1 MRPPPPR
8 LRPHRVFFP
17 LAILAGAASVAG
29 IAATRSGSMPLP
41 TIGDAAFHAHEM
53 LYGHFAAAFAGVVLT
68 ALPRWTGRAAPAP
81 VVIWALAAL
90 WAAARVCAW
99 AAPWVGPA
107 AETAV
112 FALSALQTAATTLV
126 VGTWI
131 LAGHDRRDAIVPVLL
146 AVFALADLLV
156 VLGAIDLTTGLRFAF
171 AAALGLATL
180 MGGRVAPALT
190 RHWVESRGG
199 IAGPLVSRPTEIAV
213 AVTGAAALS
222 AWAIAPASR
231 VTAVLALGAALAGL
245 ARLAGWRGLV
255 TLGHP
260 SLFALHVGYAF
271 LPLGFFLWASGIVA
285 DDVRFLDAARHA
297 FGAGV
302 LGVMCVAVQT
312 SVVRRHEGRPLTVD
326 RFGDLAA
333 GLHLVA
339 AVARLTAP
347 FLADPLP
354 ATQLA
359 ALAWIGGQ
367 AFLAA
372 AILRGWVAG
381 ARPPATA
388 ADTGATTA
396 TP

>member
-41 TIGDAAFHAHEM
+41 TVGDAAFHAHEM

-68 ALPRWTGRAAPAP
+68 ALPRWTGRPAP
-81 VVIWALAAL
+81 EPTVIWTLAAL
-90 WAAARVCAW
+90 WAAARLFAW
-99 AAPWVGPA
+99 AAPWAGPA

-112 FALSALQTAATTLV
+112 FALSALQTAATALV
-126 VGTWI
+126 VGAWI
-131 LAGHDRRDAIVPVLL
+131 LAGHDRRDAIVPTLL
-146 AVFALADLLV
+146 AVFALADALV
-156 VLGAIDLTTGLRFAF
+156 ALGVIDLATGLRFAF

-199 IAGPLVSRPTEIAV
+199 IVGPLVSHRREIAV
-213 AVTGAAALS
+213 AVTSAAALG
-222 AWAIAPASR
+222 ALAIAPESR
-231 VTAVLALGAALAGL
+231 ATAVLALAAATAGL
-245 ARLAGWRGLV
+245 ARLAGWRGLA

-271 LPLGFFLWASGIVA
+271 LPLGYFLWAAGIAA
-285 DDVRFLDAARHA
+285 DDVRLFDAARHA

-312 SVVRRHEGRPLTVD
+312 SVVRRHEGRPLTID
-326 RFGDLAA
+326 RFGDTAA

-339 AVARLTAP
+339 ALVRLVAPA
-347 FLADPLP
+347 FDDPLP
-354 ATQLA
+354 ATQAA

-367 AFLAA
+367 AFLAG
-372 AILRGWVAG
+372 AILRGRLAG
-381 ARPPATA
+381 ATDAAPENTPAKPS
-388 ADTGATTA
+388 DL
-396 TP
+396 